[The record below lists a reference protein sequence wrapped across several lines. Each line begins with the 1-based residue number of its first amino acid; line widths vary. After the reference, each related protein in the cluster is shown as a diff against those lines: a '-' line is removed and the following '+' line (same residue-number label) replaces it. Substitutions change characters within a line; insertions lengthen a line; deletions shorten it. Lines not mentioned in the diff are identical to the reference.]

1 MASVGISRDSNNLE
15 DRFTLLRCSRFSV
28 TNIGGLRFE
37 RKIGCVK
44 HGAAVERKA
53 KGMRATIRI
62 SAVSLVLFG
71 TLLTATARGVEIT
84 PEGRQLKA
92 DLDAMDVEHL
102 WLPKTQLKSWRTGE
116 ASDEPLPPGSH
127 THCSAFVAAFC
138 LRHDIPMLFPP
149 PQHLLA
155 NRQRDWLLAEGRAE
169 GWRQVGGQDAQ
180 RLANRGVVVVA
191 SFKNNDP
198 HFHGGH
204 GHIALIRPSAKS
216 AAQVAKEG
224 PQITQSGGHNYNSAP
239 LSKGF
244 AQQVID
250 RHEVLFFAYKP

>member
-1 MASVGISRDSNNLE
+1 M
-15 DRFTLLRCSRFSV
+15 LLAVLPAPIVR
-28 TNIGGLRFE
+28 
-37 RKIGCVK
+37 
-44 HGAAVERKA
+44 GA
-53 KGMRATIRI
+53 
-62 SAVSLVLFG
+62 
-71 TLLTATARGVEIT
+71 EIT
-84 PEGRQLKA
+84 AEGRQLKA

-102 WLPKTQLKSWRTGE
+102 WLPKTQLKSWKSGE

-155 NRQRDWLLAEGRAE
+155 NRQQDWLLDEGRTE
-169 GWRQVGGQDAQ
+169 GWRQVGAQEAQ

-191 SFKNNDP
+191 SFKNDDP

-204 GHIALIRPSAKS
+204 GHIALIRPSTKS

-224 PQITQSGGHNYNSAP
+224 PQITQAGGRNYNSAP
-239 LSKGF
+239 LNNVF
-244 AQQVID
+244 AQKAID
-250 RHEVLFFAYKP
+250 PHEVLFFAYSP

>member
-1 MASVGISRDSNNLE
+1 
-15 DRFTLLRCSRFSV
+15 LLLSLAV
-28 TNIGGLRFE
+28 LRTTAL
-37 RKIGCVK
+37 R
-44 HGAAVERKA
+44 GA
-53 KGMRATIRI
+53 
-62 SAVSLVLFG
+62 
-71 TLLTATARGVEIT
+71 EIT

-116 ASDEPLPPGSH
+116 ASDDPLPPGSH

-155 NRQRDWLLAEGRAE
+155 NRQRDWLLDEGRAE
-169 GWRQVGGQDAQ
+169 GWRQVGAQDAQ
-180 RLANRGVVVVA
+180 RLANRGILVVA
-191 SFKNNDP
+191 SFKNDDP

-204 GHIALIRPSAKS
+204 GHIALIRPSTKS
-216 AAQVAKEG
+216 AAQVANEG
-224 PQITQSGGHNYNSAP
+224 PQITQAGGHNYNSAP
-239 LSKGF
+239 LNKGF
-244 AQQVID
+244 AQKVID